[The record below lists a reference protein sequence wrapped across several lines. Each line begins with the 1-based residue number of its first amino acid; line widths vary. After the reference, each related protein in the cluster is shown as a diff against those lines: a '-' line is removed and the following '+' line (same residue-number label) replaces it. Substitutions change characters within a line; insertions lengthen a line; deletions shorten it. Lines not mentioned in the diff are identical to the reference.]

1 MHFQEEKESPEDNE
15 KQTESPVTNHDLEH
29 KNTDSKTISE
39 TSDSNTADEKETQES
54 ENIQDLE
61 EGITETVKA
70 KDLYETAP
78 SYRDGEYRQLPEHS
92 LADKTLH
99 AWRLGAVIEVIFLL
113 IFPAAYW
120 GVSQFM
126 ALPAWGFYT
135 IIGLTVVWGVFHV
148 LIWQSL
154 SWSRW
159 KYQVYEDEVELM
171 FGVIIKRR
179 IIIPMIRVQ
188 HVDTRQGPVLRYLG
202 LASVTI
208 STAATVHEVP
218 GLTMENA
225 DRLRDQ
231 IAELAREADPDE

>member
-1 MHFQEEKESPEDNE
+1 MHFQEEKESPDEKKEETELSTTDYDHPDN
-15 KQTESPVTNHDLEH
+15 D
-29 KNTDSKTISE
+29 TDPNEIRQNSEGNIFNNDEFRETDE
-39 TSDSNTADEKETQES
+39 TSND
-54 ENIQDLE
+54 
-61 EGITETVKA
+61 TEDKTDPVKA
-70 KDLYETAP
+70 KDLYESAP
-78 SYRDGEYRQLPEHS
+78 SYLHGEHRQLPEHS
-92 LADKTLH
+92 LAYKTLH
-99 AWRLGAVIEVIFLL
+99 AWRFGAVIEAIFLFV
-113 IFPAAYW
+113 FPAAYW
-120 GVSQFM
+120 GASQFT
-126 ALPAWGFYT
+126 ALPTWGFYALIGIT
-135 IIGLTVVWGVFHV
+135 IVWGVFHV
-148 LIWQSL
+148 FIWQSL

-218 GLTMENA
+218 GLTIERA
-225 DRLRDQ
+225 DQLRDQ